1 MTRILAAAAFA
12 ALLLATPAS
21 AQMGQGGGQP
31 LVGWK
36 ELDSYH
42 MLMMA
47 TWHPVKQ
54 QGELAPLRELAPKMV
69 AAAEAIVG
77 STAPATCDTP
87 ELKQAGQTLVTETK
101 KVATMVEQKA
111 NDALLALAM
120 VKLHDQF
127 EVLQKG
133 CRHGK

>member
-12 ALLLATPAS
+12 ALLLATPAA

-54 QGELAPLRELAPKMV
+54 
-69 AAAEAIVG
+69 
-77 STAPATCDTP
+77 
-87 ELKQAGQTLVTETK
+87 
-101 KVATMVEQKA
+101 
-111 NDALLALAM
+111 
-120 VKLHDQF
+120 
-127 EVLQKG
+127 
-133 CRHGK
+133 

>member
-1 MTRILAAAAFA
+1 MTRILTAALA
-12 ALLLATPAS
+12 ALLFATPSA

-36 ELDSYH
+36 ELDNYH

-54 QGELAPLRELAPKMV
+54 QGELAPLRELAPQMV
-69 AAAEAIVG
+69 EAAEAIVG
-77 STAPATCDTP
+77 SAAPTACDTP
-87 ELKQAGQTLVTETK
+87 ELKQAGTALVAETK
-101 KVATMVEQKA
+101 KVAALVEQKA

-120 VKLHDQF
+120 VKLHDGF

-133 CRHGK
+133 CKHGK

>member
-1 MTRILAAAAFA
+1 MTRILAAVAFA
-12 ALLLATPAS
+12 ALLVATPAS

-36 ELDSYH
+36 ELDNYH

-54 QGELAPLRELAPKMV
+54 QGEVATLRELAPKMV
-69 AAAEAIVG
+69 TAAEAIVS
-77 STAPATCDTP
+77 STAPAGCDTP
-87 ELKQAGQTLVTETK
+87 ELKQASQVVVTESK
-101 KVATMVEQKA
+101 KVAKMVDDKA
-111 NDALLALAM
+111 NDVLLALALST
-120 VKLHDQF
+120 LHDKF

-133 CRHGK
+133 CKQGK